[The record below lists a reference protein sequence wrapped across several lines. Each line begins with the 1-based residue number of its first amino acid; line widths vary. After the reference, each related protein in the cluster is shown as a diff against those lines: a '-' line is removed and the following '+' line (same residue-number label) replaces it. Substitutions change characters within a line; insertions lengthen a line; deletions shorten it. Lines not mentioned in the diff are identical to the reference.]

1 MICWLLRHCE
11 PDISSAICLGQLD
24 VGLTDAGQDHA
35 KTLPAFFKEFVP
47 TRVISSDLARA
58 QQTAQPLAQAF
69 GLPVHLDARWRELDM
84 GEFTGRSWQDI
95 HTEQPDALARWGET
109 FAHCGPPKGEAFLT
123 LQNRVL
129 AAFTENASAHTVF
142 VTHAGAIRALLGHL
156 RTLSAAAAMQLPI
169 GYGEFVEIDVSKRTL
184 R

>member
-11 PDISSAICLGQLD
+11 PDVSSEICLGQLD
-24 VGLTDAGQDHA
+24 VALTEAGVVHA
-35 KTLPAFFKEFVP
+35 KTLPSFFKEFVP

-58 QQTAQPLAQAF
+58 QQTAQPLAQTF

-95 HTEQPDALARWGET
+95 HQQQPDVFAQWGEN
-109 FAHCGPPKGEAFLT
+109 FAYCGPPKGESFIA
-123 LQNRVL
+123 LQNRVV
-129 AAFTENASAHTVF
+129 AAFAEDASANTVF

-156 RTLSAAAAMQLPI
+156 RKLSAAAAMQLPI
-169 GYGEFVEIDVSKRTL
+169 AYGEFVEIDVSKCKL